1 MALNINAEFRKP
13 RRYLV
18 DAGLAALAP
27 IAHLLIGGALF
38 RPWVGGIDASIY
50 LALSNNSEGLLKAFP
65 STYYTRRFVAY
76 LPMGFSQN
84 LLGLH
89 TGYLVSHAICYA
101 TPIYLILRIGR
112 LISREYASRIA
123 VLVLVCTY
131 WYGNMFTSDYTIFAG
146 VSIASFA
153 ALFVVESPRSNRAW
167 GLAGLCSVLAVS
179 AYPSIGPLTA
189 PYVFAAVCVMLL
201 DRTTAPI
208 RRLTPIIAF
217 TVGITVGVT
226 AVEMIWRFWSDTGTN
241 YWPIILSTARD
252 LLIEGGAR
260 AWFVSVVDAV
270 SSKPHVLLPAIFS
283 TVSIV
288 ISMYSTFR
296 PMNNRTE
303 LKRLNQFVVLTN
315 LATWMSIA
323 ILYRQGSGIVGL
335 DYGLDP
341 VVMLVAINV
350 MHILVLSENA
360 LLVNGLTPKETKML
374 LGLAVVPWLIIEILN
389 PRSSFQAV
397 VLLFFLLNCT
407 VLILFRV
414 VRPPFCNHAHVMAV
428 TTTVTALLAVSVSL
442 IASDVQFERRT
453 GFADSKSFKNR
464 SVVVEFQNWVN
475 EIGDNNRILFWYD
488 ASDALMTISQSAFF
502 RGYTIAT
509 FQSSPVSPRPEV
521 VSDKALLE
529 NAQGSE
535 FLIAM
540 ASEQKSLRDG
550 IREICP
556 GILEE
561 SEESPVFFGYDGHFS
576 AIAFR
581 SRVLVSCL
589 EEFQQ

>member
-1 MALNINAEFRKP
+1 
-13 RRYLV
+13 
-18 DAGLAALAP
+18 
-27 IAHLLIGGALF
+27 
-38 RPWVGGIDASIY
+38 
-50 LALSNNSEGLLKAFP
+50 
-65 STYYTRRFVAY
+65 
-76 LPMGFSQN
+76 
-84 LLGLH
+84 
-89 TGYLVSHAICYA
+89 
-101 TPIYLILRIGR
+101 
-112 LISREYASRIA
+112 
-123 VLVLVCTY
+123 
-131 WYGNMFTSDYTIFAG
+131 
-146 VSIASFA
+146 
-153 ALFVVESPRSNRAW
+153 
-167 GLAGLCSVLAVS
+167 
-179 AYPSIGPLTA
+179 
-189 PYVFAAVCVMLL
+189 
-201 DRTTAPI
+201 
-208 RRLTPIIAF
+208 
-217 TVGITVGVT
+217 
-226 AVEMIWRFWSDTGTN
+226 
-241 YWPIILSTARD
+241 
-252 LLIEGGAR
+252 
-260 AWFVSVVDAV
+260 
-270 SSKPHVLLPAIFS
+270 
-283 TVSIV
+283 
-288 ISMYSTFR
+288 
-296 PMNNRTE
+296 
-303 LKRLNQFVVLTN
+303 
-315 LATWMSIA
+315 
-323 ILYRQGSGIVGL
+323 
-335 DYGLDP
+335 
-341 VVMLVAINV
+341 
-350 MHILVLSENA
+350 
-360 LLVNGLTPKETKML
+360 
-374 LGLAVVPWLIIEILN
+374 
-389 PRSSFQAV
+389 
-397 VLLFFLLNCT
+397 
-407 VLILFRV
+407 
-414 VRPPFCNHAHVMAV
+414 MAV